1 MTYIKPDLFFSHD
14 KPDRE
19 PTVFD
24 SRNLYEADYP
34 GKRTQTQINLI
45 RPPAKINAILK
56 KFNQTEI

>member
-1 MTYIKPDLFFSHD
+1 MTYIKSDLFFSHD

-19 PTVFD
+19 PIVFD

-34 GKRTQTQINLI
+34 GKHTQTQINLI
-45 RPPAKINAILK
+45 HSPAKINAILK